1 MSVHTRKRRIE
12 LTFIGPYK
20 NKAAAIKHLKPLGFH
35 AVEDSVPWGE
45 AFPDLAKSAGAV
57 LAGARYKEN
66 MTQAEL
72 SRRTGIPQRHISEME
87 NDKRP
92 IGKVN
97 AGRFAEVLNI
107 NYRVFL

>member
-1 MSVHTRKRRIE
+1 MSVHTREHPIE
-12 LTFIGPYK
+12 LTFVGPYK
-20 NKAAAIKHLKPLGFH
+20 NKAAAIKHLKPFGFH
-35 AVEDSVPWGE
+35 AVENSVPWDE
-45 AFPDLAKSAGAV
+45 AFPDLAKSAGAI
-57 LAGARYKEN
+57 LAGARYKED

-92 IGKVN
+92 IGKAN
-97 AGRFAEVLNI
+97 AKKFAKVLNI